1 MLRKGVTLP
10 GANVYLELREQI
22 EQAGLLEQQVS
33 YYLCKILFTLS
44 LLGVGLVI
52 LMTTSNL
59 RVQLGNAALIAF
71 VFTQLGFLTHDL
83 GHQQVFSSSRRND
96 ILGLIFGNLILGM
109 SYGWWKHKH
118 NKHHN
123 HPNQTALDPDINIAF
138 LAVDENQPLRAR
150 FPTRFMIRY
159 QAFFFLPLLTLSV
172 LAMRIKSI
180 AYLLTTKQKNRSSE
194 LFLIA
199 IHNLVYL
206 GTLYVLLGGFRS
218 LLFCAVHE
226 SLLGIYLGLTFA
238 TNHKGMPILAPETEL
253 GFVYRQILTTRN
265 LRPHRF
271 VDYLYGSLSAQI
283 EHHLFPTMPRNRLR
297 KAGII
302 VKSFC
307 ERRGIAYY
315 ETGMFRA
322 YYEIIQHLHGVGA
335 RLTTKTE
342 IGDETR

>member
-1 MLRKGVTLP
+1 MTGT
-10 GANVYLELREQI
+10 NVYVELRRQI

-33 YYLCKILFTLS
+33 YYVHKILFTLS
-44 LLGVGLVI
+44 LLGLGLVV
-52 LMTTSNL
+52 LMTTTNL
-59 RVQLGNAALIAF
+59 WVQLGNAVLLAF
-71 VFTQLGFLTHDL
+71 VFAQLGFLTHDL
-83 GHQQVFSSSRRND
+83 GHQQVFSSSRTND
-96 ILGLIFGNLILGM
+96 ILGLLFGNLILGM

-138 LAVDENQPLRAR
+138 LAVDEHQSFRAR
-150 FPTRFMIRY
+150 FPTPFMIRY
-159 QAFFFLPLLTLSV
+159 QVFFFLPLLTLSV
-172 LAMRIKSI
+172 VAMRIKSI
-180 AYLLTTKQKNRSSE
+180 VYLLVNKQKNRSFE

-199 IHNLVYL
+199 IHNLVYFGILFIIL
-206 GTLYVLLGGFRS
+206 GTFRS
-218 LLFCAVHE
+218 LVFCAVHE

-238 TNHKGMPILAPETEL
+238 TNHKGMPILTPDTEL
-253 GFVYRQILTTRN
+253 GFLHRQVLSTRN

-297 KAGII
+297 EAGVI

-307 ERRGIAYY
+307 ESRGIGYY

-322 YYEIIQHLHGVGA
+322 YYEIIQHLHAVGA
-335 RLTTKTE
+335 RLTTKQK
-342 IGDETR
+342 

>member
-1 MLRKGVTLP
+1 LT
-10 GANVYLELREQI
+10 GANLYFELRHQI
-22 EQAGLLEQQVS
+22 EQAGLFEQQVS
-33 YYLCKILFTLS
+33 YYVYKILFTLS
-44 LLGVGLVI
+44 LFGLGLVI
-52 LMTTSNL
+52 LTTTTNL
-59 RVQLGNAALIAF
+59 WVQLGNAAFIAF
-71 VFTQLGFLTHDL
+71 VFAQLGFLTHDL
-83 GHQQVFSSSRRND
+83 GHHQVFSIPRRND

-118 NKHHN
+118 TKHHN
-123 HPNQTALDPDINIAF
+123 HPNQTTLDPDINIAF
-138 LAVDENQPLRAR
+138 LAFDENQSLRAR
-150 FPTRFMIRY
+150 YPTRFMIRY
-159 QAFFFLPLLTLSV
+159 QAFFFLPLLTVSV

-180 AYLLTTKQKNRSSE
+180 AYLLVNKQKNRSSE

-199 IHNLVYL
+199 IHNLVYF
-206 GTLYVLLGGFRS
+206 GILYVLLGTFRS

-226 SLLGIYLGLTFA
+226 SVLGIYLGLTFA
-238 TNHKGMPILAPETEL
+238 TNHKGMPSLTPDTEL
-253 GFVYRQILTTRN
+253 GFVHRQILTTRN

-271 VDYLYGSLSAQI
+271 VDYIYGSLSAQI

-322 YYEIIQHLHGVGA
+322 YYEIIQHLHAVGA
-335 RLTTKTE
+335 RLRRRQK
-342 IGDETR
+342 